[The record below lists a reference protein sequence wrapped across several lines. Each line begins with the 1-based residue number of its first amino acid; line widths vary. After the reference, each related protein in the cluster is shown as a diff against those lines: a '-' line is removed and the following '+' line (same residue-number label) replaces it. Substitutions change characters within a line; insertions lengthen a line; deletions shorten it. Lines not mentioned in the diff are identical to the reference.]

1 MKISLLLTKRS
12 NDSCSGSVSRFL
24 VVSQDNVVEEEDV
37 HDGDEEHEPDQV
49 IETQTGTRSS
59 KHDSNVYELISLS
72 SGHREYPTNVWC
84 STKTTIPVDCPE
96 HDTLFG
102 IWSNETS
109 FPSTEQRGP
118 IRVQIGPFRI
128 PLLVR
133 RCPRCPTL
141 VGRTVVTKKKTGR
154 VRTQME
160 MSRALPRRW
169 NSRRTKRT
177 RSHLHAPSVHFT
189 KCLNST
195 QNRPRCTP
203 GPEVWCSLPSTKIRS
218 ELPHAPEVYREVSP
232 YFNGADKYIHRNGDA
247 DTPRVLTSVNGVFLP
262 HDGHVFGEHPGGA

>member
-1 MKISLLLTKRS
+1 M
-12 NDSCSGSVSRFL
+12 
-24 VVSQDNVVEEEDV
+24 
-37 HDGDEEHEPDQV
+37 
-49 IETQTGTRSS
+49 
-59 KHDSNVYELISLS
+59 
-72 SGHREYPTNVWC
+72 
-84 STKTTIPVDCPE
+84 
-96 HDTLFG
+96 
-102 IWSNETS
+102 
-109 FPSTEQRGP
+109 
-118 IRVQIGPFRI
+118 
-128 PLLVR
+128 
-133 RCPRCPTL
+133 
-141 VGRTVVTKKKTGR
+141 TKKKTGR

-232 YFNGADKYIHRNGDA
+232 YFNGVDKYIHRNGDA
-247 DTPRVLTSVNGVFLP
+247 DTPRVLTSVNGVFFPQARTTNLSLDNAQAENRASSP
-262 HDGHVFGEHPGGA
+262 AGRELMEVSLDQHLKSTFF